1 MTVDFIERFVRLIA
15 DYTGLQIRPSE
26 YPHLSKKL
34 ETRINACKQPS
45 TQDYYQLLEAATK
58 TGRSDGDRYPFELHS
73 PIRTGDRPIDLSRQE
88 WKELIELLTTGET
101 YFFRD
106 KGQFWLLENI
116 IFPEL
121 IQKRKQAYLNG
132 QSYRPSLRVWSA
144 GSSSGEEAYSI
155 AIVLKELIDDLNDW
169 DLFILGTDLNAEA
182 IAKARKGVYS
192 PWSFRSMDPRYLST
206 YFHKRGDRWTIDPSV
221 RQLVTFREGNLL
233 ADPFPNP
240 GSDLYDFDLIICRNV
255 FVYFEPSAI
264 ATTVKKFSQTLRI
277 GGYLIVAHAE
287 LHGQP
292 LPGLNARI
300 FPQSVVYQR
309 GDRPTSTF
317 PTPQP
322 FKRSASQRSAQF
334 TRPPAPPLTGVRA
347 NANPRTP
354 NELSQNR
361 APDPASD
368 PSPSSLP
375 IAVPNAFS
383 SPSPKAQWVATQ
395 PPADLTVKPEAIDLL
410 FAEAQTLFERKAYG
424 DALKQAERILKLNPR
439 YFEAHCLIARIAANL
454 GHYSRAE
461 ASAQKASDLNPLSVE
476 PYYLLAHI
484 AEEKGDL
491 ERAKYWFDRIIY
503 LDSSCI
509 YAYLELASI
518 YEMQKNFARAKKL
531 RLIALNIVKKL
542 HPDTPV
548 KRRDPLTARD
558 LLLYLENL
566 VGREVN

>member
-58 TGRSDGDRYPFELHS
+58 TGSGRGDRDSFEGRSLLT
-73 PIRTGDRPIDLSRQE
+73 TGDRQIDLSRQE

-121 IQKRKQAYLNG
+121 IQKRKQAHLNG

-155 AIVLKELIDDLNDW
+155 AIVLKELIGDLNDW

-182 IAKARKGVYS
+182 IAKAQKGVYS

-206 YFHKRGDRWTIDPSV
+206 YFHKRGDRWAIDPSV
-221 RQLVTFREGNLL
+221 RQLVTFRQGNLL

-264 ATTVKKFSQTLRI
+264 AATVNKFSQTLRS

-292 LPGLNARI
+292 LPGLNSKI

-309 GDRPTSTF
+309 GVRPASTL
-317 PTPQP
+317 PTPQA

-347 NANPRTP
+347 NANPHTP
-354 NELSQNR
+354 NELSLDR
-361 APDPASD
+361 ARDPLSD

-375 IAVPNAFS
+375 IAVPQTFS
-383 SPSPKAQWVATQ
+383 SPSPKAQWVAPQ
-395 PPADLTVKPEAIDLL
+395 PPADLTLKPEAIDLL

-461 ASAQKASDLNPLSVE
+461 AAAQKASDLNPLSVE

-491 ERAKYWFDRIIY
+491 DRAKYWFDRIIY
-503 LDSSCI
+503 LDNSCI

-531 RLIALNIVKKL
+531 RLIALNIVKRL

-566 VGREVN
+566 VGREAQ